1 MLSKVILI
9 LAVYWYAFVAVAG
22 IAVALRLIFG
32 AAGD

>member
-1 MLSKVILI
+1 MTKVMLFM
-9 LAVYWYAFVAVAG
+9 AVYWYAFVAVAG